1 MIPRLSTN
9 LLIGALVRK
18 AEAEGGFAAVL
29 SKGDESSGSI
39 LVILTEKGTNPR
51 LYERLLGADGLY
63 SWQLALTAETDKSL
77 EMSDFLARRRR
88 FDPDLWVIELD
99 VPSAERFAADMNSVG

>member
-1 MIPRLSTN
+1 MIPRLATN

-29 SKGDESSGSI
+29 SKGDESSGSV

-51 LYERLLGADGLY
+51 IYERLLGADGLY
-63 SWQLALTAETDKSL
+63 SWQETPACGLDKPL
-77 EMSDFLARRRR
+77 EVSDFLARRTRI
-88 FDPDLWVIELD
+88 DPDLWVIELD
-99 VPSAERFAADMNSVG
+99 IPSAERFAADMNSIG